1 MHTRIF
7 SPALLALL
15 LTSSLVMAQSE
26 TPKAETPKAQDPH
39 GQVKP
44 ASAVKVQAGTPL
56 EFNVTGLTE
65 ANADKVEASL
75 IAMERKAYVCDGC
88 KHEQATN
95 GRCTPC
101 KLDLKMTKAPMFFEV
116 VPSFETQTIRLTPM
130 AASTLRY
137 SDLDAALLKG
147 AIKIDAA
154 KFRLAGQPR
163 LILRGGKAEDV
174 EIIEKALVDAKLFD
188 KVEAET
194 DAATGD
200 IHVKLHASATPP
212 LRSEVISVVEGLGTK
227 AKVVDVIWGPLP
239 ATKA

>member
-1 MHTRIF
+1 MHTRII

-15 LTSSLVMAQSE
+15 LTSSLVMAQ
-26 TPKAETPKAQDPH
+26 AETPKAQDPH
-39 GQVKP
+39 GQPKD
-44 ASAVKVQAGTPL
+44 ASAVKVEAGTPL

-75 IAMERKAYVCDGC
+75 TAMERKAYVCDGC
-88 KHEQATN
+88 KHEQATA
-95 GRCTPC
+95 GRCSPC
-101 KLDLKMTKAPMFFEV
+101 KLDLKMTKAPMFFED

-137 SDLDAALLKG
+137 SDLDAALMKG

-174 EIIEKALVDAKLFD
+174 KAIEKALIDAKLFA
-188 KVEAET
+188 KVKAET

-200 IHVKLHASATPP
+200 IHVMLHANATPP
-212 LRSEVISVVEGLGTK
+212 LRSEVISIVEGLDTK

-239 ATKA
+239 ATKV